1 LKKQEPDVDTQFAS
15 SAVVATAPPAVSPPQ
30 GDTDPVRAKARAES
44 HAEGGEHDVM
54 LARVGQITRTLHD
67 SLRELGFD
75 KVLEKATLDIPDV
88 RDRLNYVARMTE
100 QAAQRVLNA
109 TDTAIPLQ
117 ERIDAGAD
125 EILHGWQAALKAPF
139 SEANY
144 RDMATLTMQ
153 CLTDMRQDTSAT
165 KQQLLDIMMAQDFQ
179 DLTGQVIRKVTE
191 LAHGLEQQLVQLL
204 LDYSPVEV
212 RREVNSGLLNGP
224 QINPSSKSDVVAD
237 QGQVDD
243 LLDSLG
249 F

>member
-1 LKKQEPDVDTQFAS
+1 MDTQFAS
-15 SAVVATAPPAVSPPQ
+15 AAVAATGHDAV
-30 GDTDPVRAKARAES
+30 GAERN
-44 HAEGGEHDVM
+44 EHDEM

-75 KVLEKATLDIPDV
+75 KVLEKATHDIPDV
-88 RDRLNYVARMTE
+88 RERLNYVARMTE

-109 TDTAIPLQ
+109 TDAAIPMQ

-125 EILHGWQAALKAPF
+125 EIMNGWQASFKAPF

-144 RDMATLTMQ
+144 RDMATMTMQ
-153 CLTDMRQDTSAT
+153 CLADMRNDTSAT
-165 KQQLLDIMMAQDFQ
+165 KQQLLAIMMAQDFQ
-179 DLTGQVIRKVTE
+179 DLTGQVIRKVTD
-191 LAHGLEQQLVQLL
+191 LAHGMEQQLVQLL
-204 LDYSPVEV
+204 IDYSPAEV
-212 RREVNSGLLNGP
+212 RRETGSGLLNGP
-224 QINPSSKSDVVAD
+224 QINPANKSDVVAD

>member
-1 LKKQEPDVDTQFAS
+1 MDPHFANP
-15 SAVVATAPPAVSPPQ
+15 AVAAVATPSAIA
-30 GDTDPVRAKARAES
+30 DTA
-44 HAEGGEHDVM
+44 EHDKM
-54 LARVGQITRTLHD
+54 LARIGHITRTLHD

-75 KVLEKATLDIPDV
+75 KVLEKATMDIPDV
-88 RDRLNYVARMTE
+88 RERLNYVAKMTE

-109 TDTAIPLQ
+109 TDAAIPLQ

-125 EILHGWQAALKAPF
+125 EVLNGWKAALNAPF

-153 CLTDMRQDTSAT
+153 CLADMRNDTNST

-179 DLTGQVIRKVTE
+179 DLTGQVIRKVTD
-191 LAHGLEQQLVQLL
+191 LAQGLEKQLVQLL
-204 LDYSPVEV
+204 IDYAPTEM
-212 RREVNSGLLNGP
+212 RRDTGNSLLNGP
-224 QINPSSKSDVVAD
+224 QINPENNADVVVD
-237 QGQVDD
+237 QEQVDD

>member
-1 LKKQEPDVDTQFAS
+1 MDSHLAGPTAS
-15 SAVVATAPPAVSPPQ
+15 APANSVADSSGPEA
-30 GDTDPVRAKARAES
+30 
-44 HAEGGEHDVM
+44 M
-54 LARVGQITRTLHD
+54 LARVGHITRTLHD
-67 SLRELGFD
+67 SLRELGLD
-75 KVLEKATLDIPDV
+75 KVLEKATTDIPDV
-88 RDRLNYVARMTE
+88 RERLNYVARMTE

-125 EILHGWQAALKAPF
+125 EILTGWQSTLQAPF
-139 SEANY
+139 SESNY

-153 CLTDMRQDTSAT
+153 CLTDMRNDTSAT

-179 DLTGQVIRKVTE
+179 DLTGQVIRKVTD

-204 LDYSPVEV
+204 IDYAPTEL
-212 RREVNSGLLNGP
+212 RRESNNTLLNGP
-224 QINPSSKSDVVAD
+224 QIDPTNRNDVVAD
-237 QGQVDD
+237 QSQVDD

>member
-1 LKKQEPDVDTQFAS
+1 VDTLFAG
-15 SAVVATAPPAVSPPQ
+15 SAVAAPADPLRAEARVEPQ
-30 GDTDPVRAKARAES
+30 GGVCEQDE
-44 HAEGGEHDVM
+44 M
-54 LARVGQITRTLHD
+54 LARIGQITRNLHD
-67 SLRELGFD
+67 SLRALGLD
-75 KVLEKATLDIPDV
+75 KVVEKATHEIPDV
-88 RDRLNYVARMTE
+88 RERLNYVARMTE

-125 EILHGWQAALKAPF
+125 EILNGWHAALKAPF

-153 CLTDMRQDTSAT
+153 CLVDMRNDTGAT

-179 DLTGQVIRKVTE
+179 DLTGQVIRRVTE

-204 LDYSPVEV
+204 IDYAPAEMKQESG
-212 RREVNSGLLNGP
+212 SGLLNGP
-224 QINPSSKSDVVAD
+224 QINPANKSDVVAD
-237 QGQVDD
+237 QSQVDD

>member
-1 LKKQEPDVDTQFAS
+1 MDTQFAQP
-15 SAVVATAPPAVSPPQ
+15 AMAPAVH
-30 GDTDPVRAKARAES
+30 
-44 HAEGGEHDVM
+44 HAVSMEISEQDKM

-75 KVLEKATLDIPDV
+75 KVLEKATIDIPDV
-88 RDRLNYVARMTE
+88 RDRLDYVARMTE

-109 TDTAIPLQ
+109 TDAAIPLQ
-117 ERIDAGAD
+117 ERIESGAG
-125 EILHGWQAALKAPF
+125 EIFNGWQATLKAPF

-153 CLTDMRQDTSAT
+153 CLTDMRTDTSAT

-191 LAHGLEQQLVQLL
+191 LSHGIEQQLIQLL
-204 LDYSPVEV
+204 IDYSPAEV
-212 RREVNSGLLNGP
+212 RRETNNSLLNGP
-224 QINPSSKSDVVAD
+224 QIHTANKNDVVAD
-237 QGQVDD
+237 QSQVDD

>member
-1 LKKQEPDVDTQFAS
+1 MDAQFAKTS
-15 SAVVATAPPAVSPPQ
+15 ATATVHH
-30 GDTDPVRAKARAES
+30 PVNMEISEQDK
-44 HAEGGEHDVM
+44 M

-75 KVLEKATLDIPDV
+75 KVLEKATIDIPDV

-117 ERIDAGAD
+117 ERIESGAG
-125 EILHGWQAALKAPF
+125 EILIGWQAALKAPF

-153 CLTDMRQDTSAT
+153 CLTDMKSDTSAT

-191 LAHGLEQQLVQLL
+191 LSHGIEQQLVQLL
-204 LDYSPVEV
+204 IDYSPADV
-212 RREVNSGLLNGP
+212 RRETNNGLLNGP
-224 QINPSSKSDVVAD
+224 QIHPANKSDVVAN
-237 QGQVDD
+237 QSQVDD

>member
-1 LKKQEPDVDTQFAS
+1 MQY
-15 SAVVATAPPAVSPPQ
+15 AVSAAAASAK
-30 GDTDPVRAKARAES
+30 PVASAD
-44 HAEGGEHDVM
+44 GGEHDVM
-54 LARVGQITRTLHD
+54 LARVGHITRTLHE

-75 KVLEKATLDIPDV
+75 KVLEKATVDIPDV
-88 RDRLNYVARMTE
+88 RERLNYVAKMTE

-125 EILHGWQAALKAPF
+125 EIMNGWQAAIKAPF

-144 RDMATLTMQ
+144 RDMATMTMQ
-153 CLTDMRQDTSAT
+153 CLADMRNDTIAT

-179 DLTGQVIRKVTE
+179 DLTGQVIRKVTD
-191 LAHGLEQQLVQLL
+191 LAHNLEQQLVQLL
-204 LDYSPVEV
+204 LDYAPAEMK
-212 RREVNSGLLNGP
+212 RESSAGLLNGP
-224 QINPSSKSDVVAD
+224 QINPAGKNDVVAD
-237 QGQVDD
+237 QSQVDD

>member
-1 LKKQEPDVDTQFAS
+1 MDTQFAS
-15 SAVVATAPPAVSPPQ
+15 SAVLATAPPAVSVPP
-30 GDTDPVRAKARAES
+30 GGADPSRAES
-44 HAEGGEHDVM
+44 HAGGGEHDVM

-153 CLTDMRQDTSAT
+153 CLVDMRNDTSAT

>member
-15 SAVVATAPPAVSPPQ
+15 SAVAAAAHDVV
-30 GDTDPVRAKARAES
+30 GAERN
-44 HAEGGEHDVM
+44 EHDEM
-54 LARVGQITRTLHD
+54 LARVGQITRTLHN

-75 KVLEKATLDIPDV
+75 KVLEKATHDIPDV
-88 RDRLNYVARMTE
+88 RERLNYVARMTE

-109 TDTAIPLQ
+109 TDAAIPMQ

-125 EILHGWQAALKAPF
+125 EILSGWQAAFKAPF

-144 RDMATLTMQ
+144 RDMATMTMQ
-153 CLTDMRQDTSAT
+153 CLADMRNDTSAT
-165 KQQLLDIMMAQDFQ
+165 KKQLLDIMMAQDFQ
-179 DLTGQVIRKVTE
+179 DLTGQVIRKVTD
-191 LAHGLEQQLVQLL
+191 LAHGMEQQLVQLL
-204 LDYSPVEV
+204 LDYSPAEV
-212 RREVNSGLLNGP
+212 RRETGSGLLNGP
-224 QINPSSKSDVVAD
+224 QINPANKSDVVAD

>member
-1 LKKQEPDVDTQFAS
+1 VESPFASAIAEVVS
-15 SAVVATAPPAVSPPQ
+15 SAVAHP
-30 GDTDPVRAKARAES
+30 
-44 HAEGGEHDVM
+44 GGCEQEAM
-54 LARVGQITRTLHD
+54 LARVGQITRALHGR
-67 SLRELGFD
+67 LRELGFD

-109 TDTAIPLQ
+109 TDAAIPMQ

-125 EILHGWQAALKAPF
+125 EILNGWKTTLNAPF

-153 CLTDMRQDTSAT
+153 CLADMRTDTSAT

-179 DLTGQVIRKVTE
+179 DLTGQVIRKVTD
-191 LAHGLEQQLVQLL
+191 LAHELEQQLVQFLI
-204 LDYSPVEV
+204 DYAPSEV
-212 RREVNSGLLNGP
+212 KRETAPGLINGP
-224 QINPSSKSDVVAD
+224 QINPASRSDVVAD
-237 QGQVDD
+237 QSQVDD

>member
-1 LKKQEPDVDTQFAS
+1 MDTQFAR
-15 SAVVATAPPAVSPPQ
+15 SAVDATANNAVSAPQ
-30 GDTDPVRAKARAES
+30 GDSDPLRAEARVES
-44 HAEGGEHDVM
+44 YAEEGEHDEM

-75 KVLEKATLDIPDV
+75 KVLEKVTMDIPDV
-88 RDRLNYVARMTE
+88 RERLNYVARMTE
-100 QAAQRVLNA
+100 KAAQRVLNA

-125 EILHGWQAALKAPF
+125 EILNGWHAALKAPF

-153 CLTDMRQDTSAT
+153 CLVDMRNDTSAT

-179 DLTGQVIRKVTE
+179 DLTGQVIRKVTD

-204 LDYSPVEV
+204 LDYSPAEV
-212 RREVNSGLLNGP
+212 RREANSGLLNGP
-224 QINPSSKSDVVAD
+224 QINPASKSDVVAD